1 MLIKINLMISKLMTD
16 VLLKKT
22 IDQSKLFTN
31 RRGQKR
37 KSSRR
42 LYEKETPATVRDQF
56 YIKFHDPDSP
66 VLEVFS
72 LNETVLTKQLP

>member
-1 MLIKINLMISKLMTD
+1 MTNPNFLQIED
-16 VLLKKT
+16 KRTKK
-22 IDQSKLFTN
+22 
-31 RRGQKR
+31 
-37 KSSRR
+37 KSSRK

-56 YIKFHDPDSP
+56 YIKFYDQFYIKFYDPDSP